1 MPPAQSARSAPAP
14 RKRGTVAAHFRD
26 AISKAVEDGA
36 GHDDMTLRLTLSDFS
51 ELKRDSSVALEDISF
66 KGGEMRYLGV
76 KVTGGGVETS
86 RLDLESA

>member
-1 MPPAQSARSAPAP
+1 MPPAQTARSAPVP

-26 AISKAVEDGA
+26 AIGKAIEDGA
-36 GHDDMTLRLTLSDFS
+36 DPSDMTLRLTLSDFS
-51 ELKRDSSVALEDISF
+51 ELKRDGSIAVEDISF

-86 RLDLESA
+86 RLDPAEA

>member
-26 AISKAVEDGA
+26 AIGKALEEGA
-36 GHDDMTLRLTLSDFS
+36 GQDDMTLRLTLSDFS
-51 ELKRDSSVALEDISF
+51 ELKRDGSIAVEDISF

-76 KVTGGGVETS
+76 KVTGGGVDAS
-86 RLDLESA
+86 RLDLAGA